1 MIAHYRQAA
10 AGRMEKGLPPLPLDE
25 QQTVELCRLLQ
36 APPPDTGRLLLD
48 LVENR
53 VPPGVDPAAKVKA
66 DFLSRLALQEA
77 HSPLINIEKAIE
89 LLGKMLGGYNIKHLV
104 AFLDDG
110 NLAPMAAD
118 QLTDAVFIADDYREV
133 ADRAAE
139 NKFARQVMQSW
150 ADAEWFL
157 KSPGLAESMRL
168 IVYKVDGEIT
178 TDDFSP
184 AGEAGTRSDIPLH
197 ALSMLR
203 SRESTPLETIADLKK
218 MGLPLVFV
226 GDVVGT
232 GSSRKSAVNSLVW
245 HIGEDIP
252 GVPNKRRGGVVLGG
266 KIAPIFYNTLEDA
279 GALPVE
285 CDVSA
290 FKTGDVVTLLPYKGK
305 ILNESRENRE
315 TCFTLRSFVLMDEVR
330 AGGRI
335 RLIVGRTLTETARR
349 RLGLAPSGV
358 FARPVKPEASS
369 AGFTL
374 AQKIVGRACGKNGV
388 IPGEYCE
395 PLLTTVASQD
405 TTGSMTRDE
414 LKELACLSFTA
425 DLVMQSFCHTAA
437 YPTDRDRAMHRNLTE
452 FIVERGGVALKP
464 GDGVVHSWINRMIL
478 PNTVGTGGDSH
489 TRFPL
494 GISFPAGSGLVAFAA
509 AMGKM
514 PLDMPESVLVKLT
527 GQRQKGIT
535 LRDVVNI
542 IPLAAIQ
549 QGLLTVAKKNKQNV
563 FSGRIMEI
571 ESGEKLTVAQA
582 FELTDASAERSAAA
596 ATIKLAPQQVVDCLR
611 ANRDD
616 LRQLIKDGYRDEK
629 ALLRR
634 VAAIDDWLAAPELLT
649 ADENATYAVVI
660 EIDLTTFKEP
670 VLACPNDPD
679 DVRPLSAV
687 AGREI
692 HEVFIGSCMTNVDH
706 FRRAAGIL
714 RRAEG
719 LKARLWLTPPT
730 RMDRDILASEGL
742 LAIFEKLGA
751 RIEIPGCSLC
761 MGNQARVA
769 PDTTVMSTST
779 RNFPHRMGD
788 NTSVFLGSAEVAAVC
803 ALLGRIPTVTE
814 YMEFVV

>member
-1 MIAHYRQAA
+1 MLLQYQQAA
-10 AGRMEKGLPPLPLDE
+10 GGRGEQGLPPLPLDA
-25 QQTVELCRLLQ
+25 QQTTELCRLLLD
-36 APPPDTGRLLLD
+36 PPTDAGELLLD
-48 LVENR
+48 LIENR
-53 VPPGVDPAAKVKA
+53 VPPGVDPAARVKA
-66 DFLSRLALQEA
+66 DFLSRLAGQEA
-77 HSPLINIEKAIE
+77 HSPLIGVEKAVE
-89 LLGKMLGGYNIKHLV
+89 LLGKMLGGYNLKHLV
-104 AFLDDG
+104 AFLDDDRLG
-110 NLAPMAAD
+110 PMAAD
-118 QLTDAVFIADDYREV
+118 QLKDAVFIADDYREV
-133 ADRAAE
+133 VDRAGN
-139 NKFARQVMQSW
+139 NKFAREVLTSW
-150 ADAEWFL
+150 AEAEWFL
-157 KSPGLAESMRL
+157 KRPGLAEKVRL
-168 IVYKVDGEIT
+168 IVFRVGGEIT

-203 SRESTPLETIADLKK
+203 SRVTAPLEAIAELKRT
-218 MGLPLVFV
+218 GLPLVFV

-232 GSSRKSAVNSLVW
+232 GSSRKSAVNSLIW
-245 HIGEDIP
+245 HIGQDIP

-285 CDVSA
+285 CDVSD
-290 FKTGDVVTLLPYKGK
+290 FKTGEVITLLPYQGK
-305 ILNESRENRE
+305 ILKESGEIREVH
-315 TCFTLRSFVLMDEVR
+315 FALRSPVLLDEIR

-335 RLIVGRTLTETARR
+335 RLIVGRTLTGTVRR
-349 RLGLAPSGV
+349 HLGLPPSDV
-358 FARPVKPEASS
+358 FARPVTPGAP
-369 AGFTL
+369 ATGFTL
-374 AQKIVGRACGKNGV
+374 AQKLVGRACGKNGV
-388 IPGEYCE
+388 VPGEYCE
-395 PLLTTVASQD
+395 PVLTTVASQD

-414 LKELACLSFTA
+414 LKELACLSFSA

-437 YPTDRDRAMHRNLTE
+437 YPTDRDRAMHRDLAE
-452 FIVERGGVALKP
+452 FIIERGGIALKP

-478 PNTVGTGGDSH
+478 PDTVGTGGDSH

-542 IPLAAIQ
+542 IPLAAIR
-549 QGLLTVAKKNKQNV
+549 QGLLTVAKENKQNV
-563 FSGRIMEI
+563 FSGRIMELDSS
-571 ESGEKLTVAQA
+571 ERLTVAQA

-596 ATIKLAPQQVVDCLR
+596 ATIKLDLREVVDCMR

-616 LRQLIKDGYRDEK
+616 LQQLINAGYRDEA
-629 ALLRR
+629 ALRRR
-634 VAAIDDWLAAPELLT
+634 VAAIEDWLAAPGLLT
-649 ADENATYAVVI
+649 ADKDATYAAVL
-660 EIDLTTFKEP
+660 EIDLAAFKEP

-687 AGREI
+687 AGQEI
-692 HEVFIGSCMTNVDH
+692 NEVFIGSCMTNADH
-706 FRRAAGIL
+706 FRRAAKIL
-714 RRAEG
+714 APAEG
-719 LKARLWLTPPT
+719 LKPRLWLAPPT
-730 RMDRDILASEGL
+730 RMDRDALASEGVL
-742 LAIFEKLGA
+742 KIFERVGA

-788 NTSVFLGSAEVAAVC
+788 NTSVFLGSAELAAVC
-803 ALLGRIPTVTE
+803 AMLGRIPTVEE
-814 YMEFVV
+814 YMAFIA